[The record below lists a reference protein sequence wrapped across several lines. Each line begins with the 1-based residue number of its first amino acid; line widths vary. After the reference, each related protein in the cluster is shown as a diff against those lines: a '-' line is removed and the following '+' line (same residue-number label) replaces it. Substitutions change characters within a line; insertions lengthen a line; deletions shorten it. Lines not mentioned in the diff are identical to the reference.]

1 MSFNVFSIGIIFN
14 ALASGFVAA
23 IALALV
29 IFLSRRWDR
38 LDPVMKAY
46 TWFWWF
52 TALVWIPSSIRYI
65 LAGFG
70 YTGAWIRNLDIIVQ
84 TAVFFTGPAL
94 FYYIILRVFRSKLLA
109 DILAGASFALGLL
122 SMWFLFQPK
131 GVPIRDVT
139 DFSADATI
147 NSVSFAIFSI
157 QISVLLFLLLYDIIT
172 NLHHWRQYHNQS
184 FLYEALYNVAIV
196 IYVILGSVDES
207 KIITGWPLV
216 AFRLLY
222 SGAFMFAYLIVTQ
235 EEEVKQAYFLEDP
248 RTNAPEYGR

>member
-1 MSFNVFSIGIIFN
+1 M
-14 ALASGFVAA
+14 AA

-29 IFLSRRWDR
+29 VFLSRRWDR
-38 LDPVMKAY
+38 LDLVMRAY

-52 TALVWIPSSIRYI
+52 TALVWIFSSTRYI

-70 YTGAWIRNLDIIVQ
+70 YTGPWVRSLDIIVQ
-84 TAVFFTGPAL
+84 TSIFFTGPAL
-94 FYYIILRVFRSKLLA
+94 FYYIILRVFRSEFIA
-109 DILAGASFALGLL
+109 NILAVISFALGLV
-122 SMWFLFQPK
+122 SIWFLFQPN

-147 NSVSFAIFSI
+147 NSISFAIFSI

-172 NLHHWRQYHNQS
+172 HLHHWRQDHNQV
-184 FLYEALYNVAIV
+184 FLYEALYSVSIV

-222 SGAFMFAYLIVTQ
+222 CGAFMFAYLIITQ
-235 EEEVKQAYFLEDP
+235 DEEIKQTYFLEDP
-248 RTNAPEYGR
+248 RKAVV